1 MTKVKLAGKA
11 HSAVLCRHR
20 EENDMADLLE
30 MILRRRSVR
39 KYTGEPVP
47 EEALEKVLK
56 AGLASETSRNTYC
69 WEFILVRDKEM
80 LAKMAHFRL
89 HSALMLEGA
98 DAAVVVLGNEEKTD
112 VWTEDC
118 SIAMAHMHLMADQ
131 LGLGSCWIQGRLR
144 ECEDGSMSSEE
155 YLRGLLGFP
164 RHMRLEAVLSL
175 GMPVEHPAAHTEEGL
190 KKEKIHRGRWQEIYR
205 A

>member
-1 MTKVKLAGKA
+1 
-11 HSAVLCRHR
+11 
-20 EENDMADLLE
+20 MADLMDML
-30 MILRRRSVR
+30 LQRRSIR
-39 KYTGEPVP
+39 KYTGETIPD
-47 EEALEKVLK
+47 ELLEKVLA
-56 AGLASETSRNTYC
+56 AGLASETSRNTRC
-69 WEFILVRDKEM
+69 WEFIVVRDKEM

-98 DAAVVVLGNEEKTD
+98 DAAVVVIADEEKSD

-131 LGLGSCWIQGRLR
+131 LGLGSCWIQGRNR
-144 ECEDGSMSSEE
+144 RCEDDSMTSEE

-164 RHMRLEAVLSL
+164 QNMRLEAVLSL
-175 GMPVEHPAAHTEEGL
+175 GMIEQHPDSHTEDSL
-190 KKEKIHRGRWQEIYR
+190 KWEKIHREKWTQIFR